1 MSTKTIQILHYP
13 TLKTV
18 LMVEDILKDAK
29 EPLSR
34 YEIMK
39 RADNKIMRQTLNTI
53 LAYLEKRGMVLDS
66 KKGVIWTYTPPAKM
80 KKWLKESVEV

>member
-1 MSTKTIQILHYP
+1 MATKTVQVLHYP

-18 LMVEDILKDAK
+18 LMVEDILKKAK

-34 YEIMK
+34 YGIMK
-39 RADNKIMRQTLNTI
+39 RAKKKIMRQSLNTI

-66 KKGVIWTYTPPAKM
+66 EKGVIWTYTPPAKM
-80 KKWLKESVEV
+80 ENWLKESVEV